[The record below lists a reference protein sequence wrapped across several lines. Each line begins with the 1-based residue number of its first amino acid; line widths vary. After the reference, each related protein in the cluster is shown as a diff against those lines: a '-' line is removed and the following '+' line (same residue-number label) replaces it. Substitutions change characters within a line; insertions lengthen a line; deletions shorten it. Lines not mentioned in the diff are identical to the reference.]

1 MTARRTIVDAL
12 RVSARD
18 LENDHGIL
26 YYDTPEQSAYR
37 GYADLD
43 HRARAIGH
51 ALAQRGYGPGQT
63 ATLGLTSGLDWA
75 DASFGTLYAGMAF
88 VPAPVA
94 GYGTGDAVAQRV
106 AAIAAASEST
116 VFVTDATV
124 LDRIGG
130 SLADIPVL
138 LIEDLIAEGDAESWS
153 EPAIDEDSIAYLLYT
168 SGSTGDPK
176 GVIATHGTVLAT
188 AAAMR
193 QVFNSGREAVLV
205 GWAPMHHTMGLS
217 VQAIIPGVN
226 GANAVVTSTEQFQRR
241 PVFWLQLISKHRGT
255 MSAAGNFAFALCTQL
270 ATDEQIAE
278 LDLSSLTS
286 LFCGSEPVRP
296 ETVRAFLERF
306 SSTGVTDRMIAPV
319 MGMTEANLM
328 TTKFPGEQ
336 MSIRNFDAAEFE
348 AGRLVPAEGAE
359 SVPWVSCG
367 RPSDSTS
374 IVIVDPDTLTP
385 VPDGTIGEIWVSSPM
400 VSPGYFRRPDA
411 TAETFGHVLDG
422 RDGAYMRTGDLAALV
437 DGELFVTG
445 RLKEMI
451 IVRGRN
457 LYPQDIEAAARSVSD
472 AVGIG
477 AAFELDGHPSA
488 VGIVVEIDDEAL
500 AATGEDHHALA
511 ARLRESLLTA
521 ISLPSVGVALVRAGD
536 LPRTPTGKVRR
547 TPTRAQIEDGVLSTL
562 HSSGFRETERDRAEA
577 SV

>member
-1 MTARRTIVDAL
+1 MTARHTLVDAL
-12 RVSARD
+12 RASARD
-18 LENDHGIL
+18 LDDEHGIL
-26 YYDTPEQSAYR
+26 YYDTPELSRYR

-43 HRARAIGH
+43 RRARAIGQ
-51 ALAQRGYGPGQT
+51 ALAQRGYGPGQL
-63 ATLGLTSGLDWA
+63 ATIGLTSGLDWA
-75 DASFGTLYAGMAF
+75 DAVFGTLYAGMAF

-106 AAIAAASEST
+106 AGIAGASEST
-116 VFVTDATV
+116 VFITDAAV
-124 LDRIGG
+124 RERIGD
-130 SLADIPVL
+130 SLEIPVL
-138 LIEDLIAEGDAESWS
+138 LLEELVAEGDADGWS
-153 EPAIDEDSIAYLLYT
+153 EPDIDEDTIAYLLYT

-188 AAAMR
+188 ADAMK
-193 QVFNSGREAVLV
+193 QVFGSGREAVLV
-205 GWAPMHHTMGLS
+205 GWAPMHHIMGLA
-217 VQAIIPGVN
+217 VQVIIPGVN

-241 PVFWLQLISKHRGT
+241 PVFWLQLISRHRGT

-270 ATDEQIAE
+270 ATQEQIAE
-278 LDLSSLTS
+278 LDLSSITC

-306 SSTGVTDRMIAPV
+306 SSTGVTDRVIAPV
-319 MGMTEANLM
+319 MGMTEANLISA
-328 TTKFPGEQ
+328 KFPDE
-336 MSIRNFDAAEFE
+336 SLLIRSFDASQFE
-348 AGRLVPAEGAE
+348 AGLLVPAEGE
-359 SVPWVSCG
+359 GSMPWVSCG

-385 VPDGTIGEIWVSSPM
+385 VPDGTVGEIWVSSPM

-411 TAETFGHVLDG
+411 TAETFGHTIDG
-422 RDGAYMRTGDLAALV
+422 RHGAFMRTGDLAAIL

-457 LYPQDIEAAARSVSD
+457 LYPQDIEAAARAVSE

-477 AAFELDGHPSA
+477 AAFELSGHPSV
-488 VGIVVEIDDEAL
+488 VGLVVEVDDEAL
-500 AATGEDHHALA
+500 AATGEDIDVLA
-511 ARLRESLLTA
+511 SRLRESLLSA
-521 ISLPSVGVALVRAGD
+521 ISLPSVGVALIRAGD

-547 TPTRAQIEDGVLSTL
+547 TPTRVQIEGGMLPTL
-562 HSSGFRETERDRAEA
+562 HSSGFRRLEFDRAGA
-577 SV
+577 SR